1 MTRMKETISR
11 RHLFKRQ
18 LHPLRT
24 AVATA
29 IAKADPVKLLE
40 LGAPGDE
47 YQQEVDGILRRLT
60 GAQSKD
66 AVRAAIHEEFESRF
80 GADLAGIPER
90 YDEPAAAIWAS
101 LQQSR
106 GR

>member
-1 MTRMKETISR
+1 MKETIRR
-11 RHLFKRQ
+11 RHLFTRQ
-18 LHPLRT
+18 LHPLRS

-47 YQQEVDGILRRLT
+47 YQQEVDGILRRLPS
-60 GAQSKD
+60 AASKHD
-66 AVRAAIHEEFESRF
+66 VRAIVHEEFASRF
-80 GADLAGIPER
+80 GADLAGMPET
-90 YDEPAAAIWAS
+90 YDEPAAAIWAV

-106 GR
+106 GK